1 MIDAPLAI
9 AFASGM
15 LATVNP
21 CGFAMLPAYLG
32 FFLGQEGGDR
42 DVRASVSRSL
52 GVGLSVSAGFL
63 LVFSIV
69 GLAIYHLSASF
80 DRWTPWATMIIGVG
94 LVVLGIAMVRGYEPV
109 VRLPKLERGGKDR
122 SGQSM
127 FVFGVSYAVAS
138 IRSEEHTSEL
148 QSLMRISDAV

>member
-42 DVRASVSRSL
+42 DVRASVRRPL
-52 GVGLSVSAGFL
+52 GVGLSVSAGFP

-69 GLAIYHLSASF
+69 GLAIYHLSA
-80 DRWTPWATMIIGVG
+80 
-94 LVVLGIAMVRGYEPV
+94 
-109 VRLPKLERGGKDR
+109 
-122 SGQSM
+122 
-127 FVFGVSYAVAS
+127 
-138 IRSEEHTSEL
+138 TSEARRVGKACVSTCRSRRSPIIYKNTH
-148 QSLMRISDAV
+148 QH